1 MCLGDIESARE
12 RLRVHVSVCDLCAF
26 VSVCVCVCVSVY
38 LCD

>member
-1 MCLGDIESARE
+1 MGDIESARE
-12 RLRVHVSVCDLCAF
+12 RLTVHVSVCDSCAF